1 MKGHLTRALMLGLGL
16 AAVMSSAQ
24 AQTTTVTFWGQSLP
38 PTDKAALD
46 EIIQAYEAKHAD
58 VKINYVPVSASETD
72 ESKLMTAVRG
82 GVGPDVYFLNRFA
95 TLERASQ
102 GLLENLKPLMDAEG
116 VDLSTSYSSFAWGDV
131 SDDKGFYALP
141 FDTDARVL
149 YYNRGLLKQAGIDL
163 APFDPANGPMTP
175 DQVNEIAAQLNV
187 KDANGQY
194 DRIGFIPW
202 FEQGWHYTWGVAYGG
217 KFQDGKCK
225 VTPADAGAVAGLDYM
240 GRSAKALD
248 FQAVQQFLNSY
259 YPPNSP
265 AQSNPFLT
273 GKVGMMISGD
283 WMLPQFPQYASDL
296 DWAMTYVPSPDGAI
310 TSWSAGW
317 SLAIPSGAKNLQA
330 AYDFARFATGEDGQR
345 IYVEK
350 SAHLPT
356 WASLIDEDIY
366 DEHHVFFKDLLPH
379 TSPLF
384 QLPTGALYWDELTR
398 AQEAVLAGSATA
410 QAAME
415 TAASRVQPRLDRAC
429 SR

>member
-1 MKGHLTRALMLGLGL
+1 MKGKHYLGL
-16 AAVMSSAQ
+16 AFGVGLIALASAVHAQ
-24 AQTTTVTFWGQSLP
+24 TTVTFWGQSLP

-46 EIIQAYEAKHAD
+46 EIIAAYQEQNPD
-58 VKINYVPVSASETD
+58 VTINYVPVSTSETD

-102 GLLENLKPLMDAEG
+102 GLLENLQPLIEAED
-116 VDLSTSYSSFAWGDV
+116 VDLASSYSEFAWGDV
-131 SDDKGFYALP
+131 SNNSGVYALP

-149 YYNRGLLKQAGIDL
+149 YYNRGMLEEAGIDL

-217 KFQDGKCK
+217 KFQDGNCK
-225 VTPADAGAVAGLDYM
+225 VTPTDAGAVAGLDYM
-240 GRSAKALD
+240 GRSAEALGY
-248 FQAVQQFLNSY
+248 QAVTQFLNSY

-265 AQSNPFLT
+265 SQSNPFLT
-273 GKVGMMISGD
+273 GRVGMMINGD
-283 WMLPQFPQYASDL
+283 WMLPQFPEYAPDL
-296 DWAMTYVPSPDGAI
+296 DWAMTYVPSPNGEI

-317 SLAIPSGAKNLQA
+317 SLAIPAGAKNLQA
-330 AYDFARFATGEDGQR
+330 AYDFARFATGEEGQL
-345 IYVEK
+345 IYTQK
-350 SAHLPT
+350 SGHLPT

-366 DEHHVFFKDLLPH
+366 DENHIFFKNLLPH

-398 AQEAVLAGSATA
+398 AQQAVLAGSSTA
-410 QAAME
+410 EAAME
-415 TAASRVQPRLDRAC
+415 GVASRVQPRLDRAC
-429 SR
+429 AR